1 MIWLPANSLEQPLNG
16 ESRRGNALSQDIPM
30 TGSKVIEGICPKS
43 LAPGHVAEAE
53 FLITLSFRQ
62 KE

>member
-1 MIWLPANSLEQPLNG
+1 MIWRQVSSLEWPLNS

-30 TGSKVIEGICPKS
+30 TGPKVMEGICPKS

-53 FLITLSFRQ
+53 FLIRLSFRPKQ
-62 KE
+62 